1 MTFFHEASAG
11 LDKVL
16 IPTQGN
22 KCFLYSVTQNSNELE
37 TGLPPHPGA
46 HFCPSRQELRSGCL
60 GPGVSSPQAWRSHL
74 VAHTQPQRWHF
85 LTREMGRWTAAP
97 QGVLGGPTPLE
108 SGPLLDP
115 EPRNLLL
122 ANGLDWPRAA
132 YQASDNNSS
141 GFPVQQS
148 RV

>member
-1 MTFFHEASAG
+1 MKPAG

-16 IPTQGN
+16 IPQMRN
-22 KCFLYSVTQNSNELE
+22 NCFLYSVTQNSNELE
-37 TGLPPHPGA
+37 TGLPPGPGA
-46 HFCPSRQELRSGCL
+46 HFCPSRQELRAGAWALES
-60 GPGVSSPQAWRSHL
+60 SSPQAWRSHL
-74 VAHTQPQRWHF
+74 VAPHSTSKFGTSSEKWG
-85 LTREMGRWTAAP
+85 GRTAAL
-97 QGVLGGPTPLE
+97 QGVLGGTGD
-108 SGPLLDP
+108 SIRKWSLLDP

-122 ANGLDWPRAA
+122 ANGSTDPRAA